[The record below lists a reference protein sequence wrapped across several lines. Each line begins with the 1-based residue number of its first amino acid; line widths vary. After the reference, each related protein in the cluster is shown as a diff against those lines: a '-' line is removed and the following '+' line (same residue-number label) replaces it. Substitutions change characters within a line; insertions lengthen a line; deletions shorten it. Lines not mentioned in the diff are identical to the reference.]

1 MDVSEQPESVTGTT
15 LGELREHLE
24 QALRLLEDLG
34 EVLERGPG
42 GPNGDPK

>member
-1 MDVSEQPESVTGTT
+1 MSEQPGSVTGKT

-42 GPNGDPK
+42 GPDSDPQ